1 MNLQDGGTYTF
12 ALEDEHWLTGGLLE
26 DRVETPNMGGAFGEG
41 DLDTIVIHYT
51 AGANAASAI
60 RSMTNPNHKA
70 SAHLVIGRDKS
81 ITQLVPF
88 NRIAWHAGKSYFK
101 EGDHEKVGLNRC
113 SIGIE
118 IDNAGQLKKNGH
130 QYLSW
135 FGRGYGEEDIFEG
148 VHRNQTQATFWHRYT
163 EEQIEIVA
171 EVCSF
176 LVENYTANGTQ
187 IKYILGHEE
196 ISPKRKIDPGPA
208 FPLDKLRDRILR
220 GNRDADVAEDDDEVE
235 AAFAGRRAGVV
246 TASKLNIRA
255 EASSDAK
262 KVGPPLEQGS
272 RVQILEEKNSWY
284 KVKAEVVCWVSKKH
298 VDRLV

>member
-1 MNLQDGGTYTF
+1 MNLQDDGTYAFTV
-12 ALEDEHWLTGGLLE
+12 EDDHWLGGSLVE
-26 DRVETPNMGGAFGEG
+26 DRVETPNLGSAFEAG

-60 RSMTNPNHKA
+60 RAMTNPNHKA

-88 NRIAWHAGKSYFK
+88 DRIAWHAGKSYFK
-101 EGDHEKVGLNRC
+101 EGDVEKVGLNKY

-118 IDNAGQLKKNGH
+118 IDNAGQLTKNGN

-135 FGRGYGEEDIFEG
+135 FGRSYGEDEVFEG
-148 VHRNQTQATFWHRYT
+148 VHRNQTQPTFWHRYT
-163 EEQIEIVA
+163 EEQIEIVS
-171 EVCSF
+171 EICSF

-208 FPLDKLRDRILR
+208 FPLDKLRDRILK
-220 GNRDADVAEDDDEVE
+220 GNRDDDVAEDSDEMDVVL
-235 AAFAGRRAGVV
+235 AGRRTGVV

-255 EASSDAK
+255 DASAGAK
-262 KVGPPLEQGS
+262 KVGPPLVQGS
-272 RVQILEEKNSWY
+272 RVQILEEKKNWY
-284 KVKAEVVCWVSKKH
+284 KVKAEVVCWVSRKH
-298 VDRLV
+298 VDRIV